1 MIMEKYVVKDNA
13 LIDAC
18 FDLSLAEYRI
28 LLLAMV
34 VAREQDPLSVFT
46 PIEITGLDY
55 AQQFDLDRST
65 AYESLAEASKTL
77 LKRTYSYKD
86 TYRGKEAISD
96 VHWLTQATYVPS
108 TGVVVL
114 YFTHQTISLISRL
127 EEHFTKYH
135 IDQVSKFKSKYSI
148 RLYEIVIKWLDNKKT
163 QKYALDEFRE
173 KMGISNE
180 YKQMSDFKIN
190 VLDKALKEI
199 NEHSD
204 INLKYEQ
211 FKKGRVITDFQFK
224 ITPKKAPKPKKAPNA
239 VEQTGDLFVELSTAQ
254 RHLFA
259 TKLSKHPEMS
269 QYSQGTEG
277 YDQFAVRIAEML
289 LDESKFKE
297 LYPIL
302 LKVGYVPPKN

>member
-1 MIMEKYVVKDNA
+1 MEKYVVKDNA

-65 AYESLAEASKTL
+65 AYESLSEASKTL

-224 ITPKKAPKPKKAPNA
+224 ITPKAKQKTIQKSSSRDPN
-239 VEQTGDLFVELSTAQ
+239 TIDLFSKMTDAQ
-254 RHLFA
+254 RHLLA
-259 TKLSKHPEMS
+259 SKLSRLHEMS
-269 QYSQGTEG
+269 EYSVGNESFE
-277 YDQFAVRIAEML
+277 DLAKRLAEML
-289 LDESKFKE
+289 LDENFFKSVTP
-297 LYPIL
+297 LFDQIDYKP
-302 LKVGYVPPKN
+302 Y

>member
-46 PIEITGLDY
+46 PVEITGLDY

-224 ITPKKAPKPKKAPNA
+224 ITPKAKQKTIQKSSSRDPD
-239 VEQTGDLFVELSTAQ
+239 TIDLFSKMTDAQ
-254 RHLFA
+254 RHLLA
-259 TKLSKHPEMS
+259 SKLSRLHEMS
-269 QYSQGTEG
+269 EHSVGNESF
-277 YDQFAVRIAEML
+277 DDLAKRLAEML
-289 LDESKFKE
+289 LDEKFFKSVTP
-297 LYPIL
+297 LFDQIDYKP
-302 LKVGYVPPKN
+302 Y

>member
-46 PIEITGLDY
+46 PVEITGLDY

-224 ITPKKAPKPKKAPNA
+224 ITQKAKQKTIQKPSSRDPD
-239 VEQTGDLFVELSTAQ
+239 TIDLFSKMTDAQ
-254 RHLFA
+254 RHLLA
-259 TKLSKHPEMS
+259 SKLSRLHEMS
-269 QYSQGTEG
+269 EYSVGNESFE
-277 YDQFAVRIAEML
+277 DLAKRLAEML
-289 LDESKFKE
+289 LDEKFFKSVMP
-297 LYPIL
+297 LFDQIDYKP
-302 LKVGYVPPKN
+302 Y

>member
-1 MIMEKYVVKDNA
+1 MEKYVVKDNA

-18 FDLSLAEYRI
+18 FNLSLAEYRI

-46 PIEITGLDY
+46 PVEIAGLDY

-96 VHWLTQATYVPS
+96 VHWLTQATYVQS

-127 EEHFTKYH
+127 EEHFTRYH

-163 QKYALDEFRE
+163 QKYSLDEFKE

-190 VLDKALKEI
+190 VLDKAVNEI
-199 NEHSD
+199 NAYSD
-204 INLKYEQ
+204 ITIKYEQ
-211 FKKGRVITDFQFK
+211 FKKGREISAFQFK
-224 ITPKKAPKPKKAPNA
+224 IAPKKAPNA
-239 VEQTGDLFVELSTAQ
+239 VDQTGDLFVELSTAQ

-259 TKLSKHPEMS
+259 SKLSRHADMAK
-269 QYSQGTEG
+269 YSLGTES

-289 LDESKFKE
+289 LDEQKFKE

-302 LKVGYVPPKN
+302 LKVGYAPKS

>member
-1 MIMEKYVVKDNA
+1 MEKYVVKDNA

-34 VAREQDPLSVFT
+34 VAREQDPLMVFT

-224 ITPKKAPKPKKAPNA
+224 ITPKAKQKTIQKSSSRDPN
-239 VEQTGDLFVELSTAQ
+239 TIDLFSKMTDAQ
-254 RHLFA
+254 RHLLA
-259 TKLSKHPEMS
+259 SKLSRLHEMS
-269 QYSQGTEG
+269 EYSVGNESFE
-277 YDQFAVRIAEML
+277 DLAKRLAEKL
-289 LDESKFKE
+289 LDEKFFKSVTP
-297 LYPIL
+297 LFDQIDYKP
-302 LKVGYVPPKN
+302 Y

>member
-224 ITPKKAPKPKKAPNA
+224 ITPKAKQKTIQKSSSRDPD
-239 VEQTGDLFVELSTAQ
+239 TIDLFSKMTDAQ
-254 RHLFA
+254 RHLLA
-259 TKLSKHPEMS
+259 SKLSRLHEMS
-269 QYSQGTEG
+269 EYSVGNESF
-277 YDQFAVRIAEML
+277 DDLAKRLAEML
-289 LDESKFKE
+289 LDENFFKSVTP
-297 LYPIL
+297 LFDQIDYKP
-302 LKVGYVPPKN
+302 Y

>member
-224 ITPKKAPKPKKAPNA
+224 ITPKAKQKTIQKSSSRDPN
-239 VEQTGDLFVELSTAQ
+239 TIDLFSKMTDAQ
-254 RHLFA
+254 RHLLA
-259 TKLSKHPEMS
+259 SKLSRLHEMS
-269 QYSQGTEG
+269 EYSVGNESFE
-277 YDQFAVRIAEML
+277 DLAKRLAEKL
-289 LDESKFKE
+289 LDEKFFKS
-297 LYPIL
+297 
-302 LKVGYVPPKN
+302 VVPLFNQIDYKP

>member
-1 MIMEKYVVKDNA
+1 MKERRLWKKYVVKDNA

-77 LKRTYSYKD
+77 LRRTYSYKD

-127 EEHFTKYH
+127 EDHFTKYH

-173 KMGISNE
+173 NG
-180 YKQMSDFKIN
+180 
-190 VLDKALKEI
+190 
-199 NEHSD
+199 D
-204 INLKYEQ
+204 I
-211 FKKGRVITDFQFK
+211 
-224 ITPKKAPKPKKAPNA
+224 
-239 VEQTGDLFVELSTAQ
+239 Q
-254 RHLFA
+254 R
-259 TKLSKHPEMS
+259 
-269 QYSQGTEG
+269 
-277 YDQFAVRIAEML
+277 I
-289 LDESKFKE
+289 
-297 LYPIL
+297 
-302 LKVGYVPPKN
+302 

>member
-1 MIMEKYVVKDNA
+1 MEKYVVKDNA

-28 LLLAMV
+28 LLLAIIC
-34 VAREQDPLSVFT
+34 AREQDPLNVFT

-65 AYESLAEASKTL
+65 AYESLAEASRTL

-86 TYRGKEAISD
+86 KYRGKEAISD
-96 VHWLTQATYVPS
+96 VHWLTQATYVS
-108 TGVVVL
+108 SSGLVVL

-148 RLYEIVIKWLDNKKT
+148 RLYEIIIKWLDNKKT
-163 QKYALDEFRE
+163 QKYSIDEFRE
-173 KMGISNE
+173 KMGLSNE
-180 YKQMSDFKIN
+180 YKQMSDLKIN

-199 NEHSD
+199 NEYSD
-204 INLKYEQ
+204 VTLKYDQ

-224 ITPKKAPKPKKAPNA
+224 ISKKNEPKLTEKPTRDQNT
-239 VEQTGDLFVELSTAQ
+239 VDMFCDLTDAQINKYSNILSKLSELSNLSNFPDYPTFAIWISGILRDPKSVREETAT
-254 RHLFA
+254 R
-259 TKLSKHPEMS
+259 
-269 QYSQGTEG
+269 
-277 YDQFAVRIAEML
+277 V
-289 LDESKFKE
+289 FKA
-297 LYPIL
+297 LHD
-302 LKVGYVPPKN
+302 KTDFK

>member
-1 MIMEKYVVKDNA
+1 VIMEKYVVKDNA

-46 PIEITGLDY
+46 PVEITGLDY

-224 ITPKKAPKPKKAPNA
+224 ITPKAKQKTIQKSSSRDPD
-239 VEQTGDLFVELSTAQ
+239 TIDLFSKMTDAQ
-254 RHLFA
+254 RHLLA
-259 TKLSKHPEMS
+259 SKLSRLHEMS
-269 QYSQGTEG
+269 EHSVGNESF
-277 YDQFAVRIAEML
+277 DDLAKRLAEML
-289 LDESKFKE
+289 LDEKFFKSVTP
-297 LYPIL
+297 LFDQIDYKP
-302 LKVGYVPPKN
+302 Y

>member
-1 MIMEKYVVKDNA
+1 MEKYVVKDNA

-224 ITPKKAPKPKKAPNA
+224 ITPKAKQKTIQKSSSRDPD
-239 VEQTGDLFVELSTAQ
+239 TIDLFSKMTDAQ
-254 RHLFA
+254 RHLLA
-259 TKLSKHPEMS
+259 SKLSRLHEMS
-269 QYSQGTEG
+269 EYSVGNESFE
-277 YDQFAVRIAEML
+277 DLAKRLAEML
-289 LDESKFKE
+289 LDENFFKSVTP
-297 LYPIL
+297 LFDQIDYKP
-302 LKVGYVPPKN
+302 Y